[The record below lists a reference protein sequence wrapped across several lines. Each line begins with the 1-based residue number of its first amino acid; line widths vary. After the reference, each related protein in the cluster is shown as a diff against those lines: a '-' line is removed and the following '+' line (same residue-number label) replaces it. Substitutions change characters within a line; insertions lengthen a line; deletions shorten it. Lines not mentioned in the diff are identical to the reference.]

1 MNWRT
6 MSASAVELNNT
17 SRSCL
22 LKNEKGYVLGTYP
35 YVWLRDNCRCSKCFH
50 PSSRGRLVLM
60 ENLDPEIIP
69 AKAEVNVT
77 DQELHI
83 QWPDKHTSQFPL
95 SWLQENQFSKMP
107 KDPVSE
113 PSQRFWGRE
122 MQNKIPTFTF
132 KDVQN
137 SDKSLHGWI
146 ESLLV
151 YGLAL
156 IKEAPHEEGAV
167 KAIGNRVS
175 FLIPSIYG

>member
-1 MNWRT
+1 

-17 SRSCL
+17 SRICL
-22 LKNEKGYVLGTYP
+22 LKNEKGSVLGTYP

-50 PSSRGRLVLM
+50 PSSLGRLVLM
-60 ENLDPEIIP
+60 ANLDPEIIP

-95 SWLQENQFSKMP
+95 SWLWENQFSQMP

-113 PSQRFWGRE
+113 PSQRYWGSE

-132 KDVQN
+132 KDLQN
-137 SDKSLHGWI
+137 SDKSLHDWI

-156 IKEAPHEEGAV
+156 IKEAPHEGGAV
-167 KAIGNRVS
+167 RAIGNRVS
-175 FLIPSIYG
+175 FVRPTNYG